1 MVPPHLVKMPV
12 AIPFDGEGFGE
23 EVEEGGEKEEEEAVG
38 VMARADDDKVGVDER
53 VTKNIILVVDG
64 IGEGQLQPLLEAVG
78 LMNTHA
84 ETVEVRRLAHAA
96 AAAEG
101 LRRILKKNGVGF
113 VSNMAVLT
121 AVGKEALKKVAGLF
135 QGLDQMVCELVYA
148 WVWVWV
154 WVWVLMWVCC
164 ENV

>member
-1 MVPPHLVKMPV
+1 MPD

-23 EVEEGGEKEEEEAVG
+23 EAEEGEEKEEEGRGGGGPE
-38 VMARADDDKVGVDER
+38 ARADDDKVGVNGR
-53 VTKNIILVVDG
+53 ATKKIILVVDG
-64 IGEGQLQPLLEAVG
+64 IGQGQLQPLLEAVG

-84 ETVEVRRLAHAA
+84 ETVEVRRRAHAA

-121 AVGKEALKKVAGLF
+121 AVGKEALKNVAGLF